1 MIISWKQNLKHLSAK
16 EYKLLRELCH
26 LSKNVYN
33 EAIYNIRQH
42 YFAEGSFLK
51 YEANY
56 HVMKTSENY
65 KRLGVQIA
73 QQTMKCADAS
83 YRSFFKLLELV
94 KDKKFSS
101 AAVRMP
107 GYLDKDSFYA
117 IHIPE
122 VRIKGGYFCIPT
134 SVNLRHEYGF
144 QMKLRIPDK
153 LLDKKIRQA
162 HIIPRHNGKYFEV
175 RYIFDSE
182 ETLIPE
188 LDSNKFLGIDL
199 GVNNLATCVTN
210 TGESFIID
218 GKKLKSINQWYNKEI
233 ARLSSIKDKQH
244 ISYRTNLQYLKTRK
258 RNNEV
263 KDYIYCAAKYV
274 VNYCVEHS
282 ISTIV
287 IGYNEGFQQNVNMQK
302 ANNQN
307 FTYIPFGQ
315 LKCRIQFLAERYGIS
330 CILQEESYTSQA
342 SFFDNDDIPVY
353 NPRNPQEYKF
363 SGKRIKRGLYQTS
376 KKLFVNA
383 DVNAALNILN
393 KSKLTSLKALQCS
406 GEVVTP
412 LRIRL

>member
-1 MIISWKQNLKHLSAK
+1 MIISWKQNLKHLSVK
-16 EYKLLRELCH
+16 EYQLLRELCH
-26 LSKNVYN
+26 LSKNIYN

-65 KRLGVQIA
+65 KRLGVQLA
-73 QQTMKCADAS
+73 QQTMRCADAS
-83 YRSFFKLLELV
+83 YRSFFKILELV

-101 AAVRMP
+101 ADVRMP

-122 VRIKGGYFCIPT
+122 VRVKDGYFCIPT

-153 LLDKKIRQA
+153 LLDKKIRQV
-162 HIIPRHNGKYFEV
+162 HIIPRHDGKYFEV
-175 RYIFDSE
+175 RYIFDRKE
-182 ETLIPE
+182 NILPKF
-188 LDSNKFLGIDL
+188 DSSKFLGIDL
-199 GVNNLATCVTN
+199 GVNNLATCATN

-218 GKKLKSINQWYNKEI
+218 GRKLKSINQWYNKKI

-244 ISYRTNLQYLKTRK
+244 INYRTDLQYRITCK
-258 RNNEV
+258 RNNQV
-263 KDYIYCAAKYV
+263 KDYIYCAAKYI
-274 VNYCVEHS
+274 VNYCIEHG

-287 IGYNEGFQQNVNMQK
+287 IGYNESFQQNVNMRK
-302 ANNQN
+302 SNNQN
-307 FTYIPFGQ
+307 FTYIPFGK
-315 LKCRIQFLAERYGIS
+315 LKCRLQFLAEQYKIS

-342 SFFDNDDIPVY
+342 SFFDGDDIPVY
-353 NPRNPQEYKF
+353 NPRNPAEYKF
-363 SGKRIKRGLYQTS
+363 SGKRVKRGLYVTS
-376 KKLFVNA
+376 ENLVVNA

-406 GEVVTP
+406 GEVVVP